1 MNKYNAIEL
10 VLDIL
15 SLVIFLGYHFWLFF
29 LQRFHPKGHIR
40 IGRTKWFN
48 VYDMSS
54 TARLLWTH
62 SLAQD
67 EKEAIT
73 AVQTVSIFTQSST
86 AVRSSPRC
94 SCDSCT

>member
-1 MNKYNAIEL
+1 MNRYNAVEL
-10 VLDIL
+10 LLDIL

-29 LQRFHPKGHIR
+29 LQSLHPKGHIR
-40 IGRTKWFN
+40 IGKTKWFN

-73 AVQTVSIFTQSST
+73 AVQTVSGWTHSATDI
-86 AVRSSPRC
+86 RSN
-94 SCDSCT
+94 